1 MTSQL
6 KKLSKYTR
14 LIKNRRSFILEWYEQ
29 NAKTNSHNENR
40 IRWNHYHVLKTT
52 KSDTKLHLLFFT
64 IEIYS
69 RIVNHILTIG
79 WTKSKNIFSSIQVIT
94 FSIKTD
100 KNNFHAFPWER
111 TNAILVVYDLFYSWN
126 DSIKTSFWSTMYYCL
141 P

>member
-1 MTSQL
+1 MTIQL
-6 KKLSKYTR
+6 KNYLNTQDVFHFEQYE
-14 LIKNRRSFILEWYEQ
+14 KNT
-29 NAKTNSHNENR
+29 KTNSHNESR
-40 IRWNHYHVLKTT
+40 IRWNHYHVLTTT
-52 KSDTKLHLLFFT
+52 KSDAKLFLSFIA

-69 RIVNHILTIG
+69 RIVNHNILTIG